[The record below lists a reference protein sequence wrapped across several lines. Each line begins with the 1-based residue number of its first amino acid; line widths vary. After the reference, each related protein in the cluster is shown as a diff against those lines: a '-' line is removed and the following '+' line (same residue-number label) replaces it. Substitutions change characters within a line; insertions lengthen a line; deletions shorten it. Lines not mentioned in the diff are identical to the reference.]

1 MVPPLV
7 ADRSRLVDAKVAK
20 YRERIWRGKTTLT
33 IRKAVFTAS
42 QDADVTKPV
51 ANALRAYGRKRIASI
66 RAKRVGM

>member
-33 IRKAVFTAS
+33 IRKAVFTAT

-51 ANALRAYGRKRIASI
+51 ADALRAYGRKRIAAI
-66 RAKRVGM
+66 RAARVV